1 MRQSAVSFK
10 VKGLTFEGVVAQPD
24 DAGTA
29 TPGVVICHP
38 HPLHGGS
45 MDNNVVLSVSFTLAQ
60 QGFVALRFNFRGVGN
75 SEGEHS
81 KGELEQQEALAAL
94 KLLKAWP
101 GVDKRRIGLAGYSFG
116 CSVVLGN
123 PELHKKAR
131 AFALISPSV
140 RALEGS
146 ELKAKGQP
154 TLVIAGDKDKAVQSE
169 GFSPAVDAFK
179 SPPTR
184 HIVSGADH
192 YWFGYEDQLAPR
204 VAEFFAEALK

>member
-10 VKGLTFEGVVAQPD
+10 VKGLTFEGVLAQPD

-29 TPGVVICHP
+29 MPGVVICHP

-101 GVDKRRIGLAGYSFG
+101 GVDQRRIGPFVTPSFCWG
-116 CSVVLGN
+116 KTLCLPKPGRGN
-123 PELHKKAR
+123 NR
-131 AFALISPSV
+131 
-140 RALEGS
+140 
-146 ELKAKGQP
+146 
-154 TLVIAGDKDKAVQSE
+154 D
-169 GFSPAVDAFK
+169 PAQ
-179 SPPTR
+179 
-184 HIVSGADH
+184 AD
-192 YWFGYEDQLAPR
+192 R
-204 VAEFFAEALK
+204 